1 MEDIILEIKNIII
14 PFHDYQLAARLH
26 FPAGKPRAL
35 ALISHGLFSS
45 KDSEK
50 LTRLASALAS
60 AGHLALIFDHL
71 GCGESPGDIGDT
83 SLTSRRQEFLAGVAM
98 LKDMEPGRP
107 LVFLGSSFGGTVA
120 LLATELEKPICSLHW
135 STPWDYAALHE
146 ALDEDDERPI
156 LHAMVRDFPGHDL
169 DALLAR
175 SSRMLLV
182 HGDSDEVVPKGQ
194 AIRAHELTRD
204 PKELLLLPGGDHRLS
219 KLEDQKQAI
228 AHSLAWI
235 EQFTD

>member
-1 MEDIILEIKNIII
+1 MEDIILKIKNTII
-14 PFHDYQLAARLH
+14 PFHDYQLAARLY
-26 FPAGKPRAL
+26 FPEGKPRAL
-35 ALISHGLFSS
+35 AVISHGLFSS
-45 KDSEK
+45 KDSDK
-50 LTRLASALAS
+50 LARLANVLAS

-71 GCGESPGDIGDT
+71 GCGDSPGDIADT

-98 LKDMEPGRP
+98 LKDMEPGKS

-120 LLATELEKPICSLHW
+120 LLATEFEKPVCSLHW

-146 ALDEDDERPI
+146 ALEEERPN
-156 LHAMVRDFPGHDL
+156 LHAMMRDLPGHDL

-175 SSRMLLV
+175 SSRMLFV

-194 AIRAHELTRD
+194 AIRAHELARD

-219 KLEDQKQAI
+219 KRDDQKQAI